1 VRTVPADSSVGNY
14 PSAVLATE
22 PSLRLVATYPCGGE
36 FPRDMV
42 LGDGGRLLYV
52 ANEHA
57 DSVTGLVVDPM
68 DGGLAPAD
76 WAVTMPRPTCV
87 LPV

>member
-1 VRTVPADSSVGNY
+1 
-14 PSAVLATE
+14 VLATE

-36 FPRDMV
+36 FPRDMA
-42 LGDGGRLLYV
+42 LGDGGRLQYV

-57 DSVTGLVVDPM
+57 DSVTGLVVDPV
-68 DGGLAPAD
+68 DGSLAPAD
-76 WAVTMPRPTCV
+76 WAATMPRPICV